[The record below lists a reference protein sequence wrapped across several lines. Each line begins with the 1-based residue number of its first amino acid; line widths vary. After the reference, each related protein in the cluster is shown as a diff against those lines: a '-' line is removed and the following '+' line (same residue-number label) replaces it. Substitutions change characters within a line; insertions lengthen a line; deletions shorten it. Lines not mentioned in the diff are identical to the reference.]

1 MGGEVVYFD
10 INDYKGRY
18 VMHCTTEEE
27 SKDFCNYLHKVGR
40 KWDDNTSY
48 LGDTYYRYHEARTV
62 YYFNTG
68 TLGDM
73 YFATLN
79 NYTIL
84 EWSDFMNKE
93 FTKADLKTGDVVLY
107 RNGETGIVN
116 CSFNMIINK
125 EGYNNF
131 SDYSNDLTV
140 ATKWASNWDI
150 IAVRRPRISSNCQ
163 FTAFEYKWG
172 DLVYDRKEVKVEE
185 MTLEEVCK
193 ALGKEIKIIKG

>member
-1 MGGEVVYFD
+1 MVYFD

-27 SKDFCNYLHKVGR
+27 ARDFCNYLHKVGR
-40 KWDDNTSY
+40 KWNDNMSY
-48 LGDTYYRYHEARTV
+48 LDDTYYSYHEARTV

-93 FTKADLKTGDVVLY
+93 FTKADLKTGDVIL
-107 RNGETGIVN
+107 RRSGDTEILMRELNTFITKTGW
-116 CSFNMIINK
+116 
-125 EGYNNF
+125 
-131 SDYSNDLTV
+131 NDL
-140 ATKWASNWDI
+140 ADI
-150 IAVRRPRISSNCQ
+150 KEDLSSKYWSSADIMAVRRPRSVGDC
-163 FTAFEYKWG
+163 AFNAFKNELG
-172 DLVYDRKEVKVEE
+172 TLVYERKEVKE
-185 MTLEEVCK
+185 MTLEEICK
-193 ALGKEIKIIKG
+193 ALGKEIKIVKEKTNGYR